1 MTRPGKL
8 GVLGRRRFCWGGWG
22 ITLNCSCKL
31 RSHHFAKDSFLYA
44 KTEEPFTFLFT
55 PYYIYFCWV
64 EMENPF
70 LPKRFTKHIN
80 NYIQINVM
88 ICHFLG
94 FVSGDDV
101 ASGCSGLHM
110 YYCTYISVISGP
122 KHVLYSQVCMY
133 ISVACIYICVVNPF
147 GISKEKAEP
156 RCFWERYLKST
167 YHFAALFVGD
177 GSITLEVFAVFP
189 RIEKLVHPTS
199 NTVTCKSE
207 FAYNLTL
214 SDLGV
219 RRRIRRCRFW
229 GFRSPGSIF
238 SIICQ
243 QCPRTRIIQVGE
255 AMSEKV
261 ARRMYILMAS
271 TGRKKF
277 YCKNAGAESLK

>member
-1 MTRPGKL
+1 
-8 GVLGRRRFCWGGWG
+8 
-22 ITLNCSCKL
+22 
-31 RSHHFAKDSFLYA
+31 
-44 KTEEPFTFLFT
+44 
-55 PYYIYFCWV
+55 
-64 EMENPF
+64 
-70 LPKRFTKHIN
+70 
-80 NYIQINVM
+80 
-88 ICHFLG
+88 
-94 FVSGDDV
+94 
-101 ASGCSGLHM
+101 M
-110 YYCTYISVISGP
+110 YYCKYIRSVISGP
-122 KHVLYSQVCMY
+122 KHILYSQVCMY
-133 ISVACIYICVVNPF
+133 ISVACIYIYLCLFVVVNPF

-167 YHFAALFVGD
+167 HHFAALFVGD

-189 RIEKLVHPTS
+189 GIEKLVHPTS

-219 RRRIRRCRFW
+219 RRRIRRGRFW

-271 TGRKKF
+271 TGRNKL